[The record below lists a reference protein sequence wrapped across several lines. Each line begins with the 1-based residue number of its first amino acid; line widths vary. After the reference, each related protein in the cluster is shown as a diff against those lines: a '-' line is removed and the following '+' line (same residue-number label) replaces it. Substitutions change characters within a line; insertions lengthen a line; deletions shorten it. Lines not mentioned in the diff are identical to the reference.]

1 MARTGRPPKVETALK
16 RAVDDIASLQ
26 SQNAQLREQIKQ
38 VRADEKKAVEIVRSL
53 EEKLSSMEKR
63 GYKSPQSERDDEECN
78 LSHKQMAFMA
88 IAHMFFNE

>member
-1 MARTGRPPKVETALK
+1 MARTGRPTKAETALK
-16 RAVDDIASLQ
+16 RAVDDIANLQ
-26 SQNAQLREQIKQ
+26 AQNSQLREQIKQ

-63 GYKSPQSERDDEECN
+63 GYKLPQSEHDDEECN
-78 LSHKQMAFMA
+78 LSHKQMAFMS

>member
-1 MARTGRPPKVETALK
+1 MARTGRPPKAETALK
-16 RAVDDIASLQ
+16 RAVDDIANLQ

-63 GYKSPQSERDDEECN
+63 GYTSEHNNEECD